1 MESRIDKA
9 YRVLTEAEQ
18 ALSDLIAE
26 SLKEQRFGEVQ
37 AIAALAE
44 RVTAAL
50 HTGTTDKE
58 PQPRVAPSPPTPP
71 PIEGTAQPRRN
82 QPRRRGAAAVYP
94 QFRRDGSDLIKL
106 GWSRKKKKEYTHRA
120 PSVVVAA
127 VIEALTRQPVEK
139 PFSMRDLLASIAT
152 SGTDVPAYQVYVV
165 IGWLKSVTAVSG
177 NGRTRYRCNHADI
190 SPGVF
195 DSLWQ
200 SLRPLNS

>member
-26 SLKEQRFGEVQ
+26 SLREQRFGEVQ

-44 RVTAAL
+44 RVTTAL
-50 HTGTTDKE
+50 HTGTIEKE

-71 PIEGTAQPRRN
+71 IDGVAQPRRN
-82 QPRRRGAAAVYP
+82 QPRRRGAKAVYP

-127 VIEALTRQPVEK
+127 VVEALTRQPVEE
-139 PFSMRDLLASIAT
+139 PFSMGDLLASIAA

-177 NGRTRYRCNHADI
+177 NGRTRYRCDHAAI

-195 DSLWQ
+195 DNLWQ
-200 SLRPLNS
+200 SLSPVDP

>member
-26 SLKEQRFGEVQ
+26 SLREQRFGEVQ

-44 RVTAAL
+44 RVTTAL
-50 HTGTTDKE
+50 HTGTTEKE
-58 PQPRVAPSPPTPP
+58 SQPRVAPSPPTPP
-71 PIEGTAQPRRN
+71 IDRAAH
-82 QPRRRGAAAVYP
+82 PRRRGAKAVYP
-94 QFRRDGSDLIKL
+94 QFRRDGGDLIKL

-127 VIEALTRQPVEK
+127 VVEALTRQPAEE
-139 PFSMRDLLASIAT
+139 PFSMGDLLASIAA
-152 SGTDVPAYQVYVV
+152 SGTDLPAYQVYVV

-177 NGRTRYRCNHADI
+177 NGRTGYRCDHADI

-200 SLRPLNS
+200 SLPPVDP

>member
-26 SLKEQRFGEVQ
+26 SLREQRFGEVQ

-44 RVTAAL
+44 RVTTAL
-50 HTGTTDKE
+50 HTGTTKPE
-58 PQPRVAPSPPTPP
+58 PQPRVPPSPPTPP
-71 PIEGTAQPRRN
+71 TDGAAQPRRK
-82 QPRRRGAAAVYP
+82 QPRRRGATAVYP

-127 VIEALTRQPVEK
+127 VIEALTRQPAEER
-139 PFSMRDLLASIAT
+139 FSMGDLLASIAA
-152 SGTDVPAYQVYVV
+152 SRTDVPAYQVYVV

-177 NGRTRYRCNHADI
+177 NGRTRYRCDRADI

-200 SLRPLNS
+200 SLPPVDP

>member
-1 MESRIDKA
+1 MESRIDQA
-9 YRVLTEAEQ
+9 YRILTEAEQ

-26 SLKEQRFGEVQ
+26 SLREQRFGEVR

-44 RVTAAL
+44 RVATAL
-50 HTGTTDKE
+50 HRRPTEPE
-58 PQPRVAPSPPTPP
+58 PQRGVPPSPPTPS
-71 PIEGTAQPRRN
+71 TDRAAQLQRK
-82 QPRRRGAAAVYP
+82 QPRRRDTTAVYP

-120 PSVVVAA
+120 PSVVVAG
-127 VIEALTRQPVEK
+127 VIEALTRQPVEEL
-139 PFSMRDLLASIAT
+139 FSMEDLLASIAA

-177 NGRTRYRCNHADI
+177 NGRTRYRCDHAAI

-195 DSLWQ
+195 DNLWRSL
-200 SLRPLNS
+200 PPVNP